1 LIRLNEAIPKSF
13 SKLLAGLPGSFI
25 SSNELDKRAA
35 LRTPPSSNGLGLV
48 FGNRGLPSSSGYRVL
63 LVAIA
68 YVGRQVAVVVPGVGG
83 NT

>member
-1 LIRLNEAIPKSF
+1 MKLSQNLSPNFLQGCLALSF
-13 SKLLAGLPGSFI
+13 PVMNSTSVPP
-25 SSNELDKRAA
+25 